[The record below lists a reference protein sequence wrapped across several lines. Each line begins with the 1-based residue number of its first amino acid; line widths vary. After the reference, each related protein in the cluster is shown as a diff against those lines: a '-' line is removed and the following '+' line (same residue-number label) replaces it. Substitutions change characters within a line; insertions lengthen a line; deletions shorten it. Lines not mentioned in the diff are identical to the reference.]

1 MPYFFNLPNEK
12 LLYLDILTYV
22 TITSFDNSNKD
33 CFPSY
38 EAIAE
43 RSGLSRTF
51 IIESISRLENSNYLI
66 SERRGYLTPTRCY
79 PNRYKFTIEEDY
91 FFMIPYE
98 IFQTKDLTNNEKAM
112 LLALLQFAITPYHV
126 YSSLKEIAQN
136 LNLPTTTI
144 NKQYYSLVRKGYLD
158 KSKLKDRITLLTNRI
173 DWNFAEY
180 LKINNSAEQSEVTLM
195 VA

>member
-1 MPYFFNLPNEK
+1 MPYFFNLPNEN

-22 TITSFDNSNKD
+22 TIKSFDNSNKD

-38 EAIAE
+38 ETIAE

-66 SERRGYLTPTRCY
+66 TERRGYRTSTRCY
-79 PNRYKFTIEEDY
+79 PNQYKFTIEEDY
-91 FFMIPYE
+91 FLMISYE
-98 IFQTKDLTNNEKAM
+98 IFKATDLTNNEKAM
-112 LLALLQFAITPYHV
+112 LLALRQFAITPYHL
-126 YSSLKEIAQN
+126 YGSLKEIAQD

-144 NKQYYSLVRKGYLD
+144 NKQYYSLVKKGYLD
-158 KSKLKDRITLLTNRI
+158 KSELKQKITLLTNRI
-173 DWNFAEY
+173 DWNFTAY
-180 LKINNSAEQSEVTLM
+180 LKINNSTERSAVTLM